1 MEKKI
6 RTIAE
11 KLTERLKSSEGVQV
25 FVKRRARFEDW
36 VKLELVEIIN
46 EIDENALPEVAEID
60 IQSDNWAVEIKVIPT
75 NYACSVCDKRGARSI
90 HTSIQ
95 GLIKDFKKLKATSKA
110 HKVSIAIVY
119 PLTEGNQYWQ
129 RHLNKLEP
137 FSDQLYSKPVVL
149 PNKAPLFVYIFKP
162 K

>member
-1 MEKKI
+1 METKI

-11 KLTERLKSSEGVQV
+11 KLTERLKGSEGVQV

-46 EIDENALPEVAEID
+46 VIDENALPEVDEID

-75 NYACSVCDKRGARSI
+75 NYGCSVCDKRGARSI

-95 GLIKDFKKLKATSKA
+95 GLINDFKKLNKISKA

-119 PLTEGNQYWQ
+119 PLIEGNQYWQ
-129 RHLNKLEP
+129 KHLNNID
-137 FSDQLYSKPVVL
+137 S
-149 PNKAPLFVYIFKP
+149 
-162 K
+162 